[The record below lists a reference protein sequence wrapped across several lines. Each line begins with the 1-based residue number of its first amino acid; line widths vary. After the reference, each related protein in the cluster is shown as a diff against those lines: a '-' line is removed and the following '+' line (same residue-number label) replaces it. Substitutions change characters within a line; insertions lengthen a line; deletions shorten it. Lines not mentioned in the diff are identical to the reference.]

1 MRPPR
6 EHRSSRG
13 SRAGAMPSSGLF
25 RALALSA
32 PVLLVGCLDR
42 GVEETT
48 LQRGDLAF
56 ASGAIEEALAEYR
69 LAARQSDD
77 DPEAL
82 LRVGHA
88 YVALGRVDEAAD
100 FLGRAVDRDPT
111 LRSQAVADLMHLAR
125 EAATRRESFQMASAV
140 QEAMRLEPAIGLD
153 DMALPLARHYYANGE
168 YGRAL
173 PLFQRALREGLD
185 SLPEVAFEIG
195 RAYEGIGDCRNG
207 LIYFEQFRETAPRS
221 RRSEVDWFIGKC
233 SFDRA
238 RELRGRVD
246 ASERDLDDAL
256 ELVDRV
262 LEVGEPRS
270 ILGEAWF
277 ERGEILAALGRC
289 QEAAESFRQVRVV
302 EGSSAGAL
310 VQRAQ
315 ARFDEITFG
324 RSLGEFSPDRPCG

>member
-1 MRPPR
+1 MSIFAPLKP
-6 EHRSSRG
+6 
-13 SRAGAMPSSGLF
+13 
-25 RALALSA
+25 LALIA
-32 PVLLVGCLDR
+32 PVLLAGCLGRDA
-42 GVEETT
+42 EETT

-56 ASGAIEEALAEYR
+56 AAGALEEALAEYR
-69 LAARQSDD
+69 LAARQSDG

-82 LRVGHA
+82 LRVGHT

-100 FLGRAVDRDPT
+100 HFRRAVDRDPT
-111 LRSQAVADLMHLAR
+111 LRDQAVSDLMHLAR
-125 EAATRRESFQMASAV
+125 EAAARRESFQMASAV
-140 QEAMRLEPAIGLD
+140 QEALRLEPSIGLD

-168 YGRAL
+168 YGQAL
-173 PLFQRALREGLD
+173 PLFQRALRERVD

-207 LIYFEQFRETAPRS
+207 LIYFEQYRETAPRS

-238 RELRGRVD
+238 RELRGAAD
-246 ASERDLDDAL
+246 ASDRDLEDAL
-256 ELVDRV
+256 ELVNRV

-277 ERGEILAALGRC
+277 ERGETLAALGRC

-302 EGSSAGAL
+302 EGTGAGAL

-315 ARFDEITFG
+315 ARFDEIIFG
-324 RSLGEFSPDRPCG
+324 RSLGDFRPDRPCG